1 MSSQEFRNNQKTIQ
15 NQYETLVLD
24 RLRTEVD
31 ELRMKIFAQFNPNA
45 YELKAYEYSNQ
56 FGNFKA
62 KLREI
67 EGEISIPIEVRQL
80 GNFSVRKYDYEQ
92 RKRILQEILQEGNIK
107 EKIEEVDKD
116 TAFDGYCNKYNCTI
130 LDEGVYQKFEASLA
144 SGEETIEGLIE
155 FEETYYCL

>member
-1 MSSQEFRNNQKTIQ
+1 MNSQEFRNSQKTRP
-15 NQYETLVLD
+15 NQFETSVLD
-24 RLRTEVD
+24 NLKKEVD

-45 YELKAYEYSNQ
+45 YKLKKYEYDTQ
-56 FGNFKA
+56 FEKFKT

-67 EGEISIPIEVRQL
+67 EGEISIPIKERQL
-80 GNFSVRKYDYEQ
+80 GNFFVRKYDYEQ

-116 TAFDGYCNKYNCTI
+116 AAFQGYCDKYNCTF

-144 SGEETIEGLIE
+144 SGEETIKGLIE
-155 FEETYYCL
+155 YEETYYFF